1 LAAALKLNL
10 DQIIAMQNDERVLKE
25 GDVMRYSPGIS
36 NDFISRYVIL
46 TNKSMKYYK
55 NELQSINQVAAAS
68 SLIFIPLG
76 NIERA

>member
-1 LAAALKLNL
+1 MAAALKLNL
-10 DQIIAMQNDERVLKE
+10 DQIIAMQNDERLLKA

-36 NDFISRYVIL
+36 NDFILRYVIL

-55 NELQSINQVAAAS
+55 NWLESTNKVAAAS
-68 SLIFIPLG
+68 SLLFIPLG